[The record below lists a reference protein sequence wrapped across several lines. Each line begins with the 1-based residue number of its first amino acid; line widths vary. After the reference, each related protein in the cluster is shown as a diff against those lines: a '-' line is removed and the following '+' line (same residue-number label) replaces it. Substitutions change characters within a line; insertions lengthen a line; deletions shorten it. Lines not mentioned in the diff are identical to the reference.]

1 MNSIKNLFV
10 VIMLMGVSYGAY
22 QVISTPGAGEQ
33 FGEPMEDIFPAPPST
48 KSPLIA
54 EASEDSR
61 NAAIPD
67 FASEPPFAE
76 LEVPKVPM
84 PSSEP
89 PPIRPKADP
98 FALQN
103 PPLAPSQGA
112 ALAANSNNET
122 IAPPQLTPPQL
133 TPPQITP
140 PQIAEPQIPLST
152 NGAENSLAAQPMPA
166 NRGGTFQP
174 KPDSE
179 LSPVMPKDVATTPLT
194 GNTAPPA
201 PATVSINWEGLQEM
215 VTNGDIRNALKTLS
229 PYYEADLTQA
239 QKIQMLAWLDQLAG
253 KVIYSTEHLLSP
265 NAYVVQANDT
275 LESIAQ
281 KWNVTPQLIFNV
293 NSSKI
298 GTPSNL
304 LPGTELKI
312 IEGPFNAVINLER
325 QELTLFLQGMY
336 AGRFNIEIGQDGQ
349 GIDHGSFIVEQ
360 KALGKNYSVNGQS
373 IAAATPEN
381 PYGKYWIGLNS
392 NVSIHESN
400 PLPGQVDTRGSIRLA
415 TKDAADVFGILS
427 NGSQVTIKR

>member
-33 FGEPMEDIFPAPPST
+33 IGEPMEDIFPAPPST
-48 KSPLIA
+48 TSPLLA
-54 EASEDSR
+54 KAPEKSR

-67 FASEPPFAE
+67 SAIEPPFAE

-84 PSSEP
+84 PSPEP
-89 PPIRPKADP
+89 APIIPNSDP
-98 FALQN
+98 FALQP
-103 PPLAPSQGA
+103 PPLAPSQGVA
-112 ALAANSNNET
+112 PAVNPSIET
-122 IAPPQLTPPQL
+122 LTPP
-133 TPPQITP
+133 P
-140 PQIAEPQIPLST
+140 IAEPQIPPSIS
-152 NGAENSLAAQPMPA
+152 GAADSLAAQPMPVT
-166 NRGGTFQP
+166 RGGTFQP
-174 KPDSE
+174 KPGSE
-179 LSPVMPKDVATTPLT
+179 LSPVMPKDGAATTLT
-194 GNTAPPA
+194 SPA

-239 QKIQMLAWLDQLAG
+239 QQIQMLDWLDQLAG

-281 KWNVTPQLIFNV
+281 KWNVPPQLIFNV

-360 KALGKNYSVNGQS
+360 KSLGKNYSVNGQS
-373 IAAATPEN
+373 IAAAAPEN

-415 TKDAADVFGILS
+415 SKDAADVFGILS

>member
-33 FGEPMEDIFPAPPST
+33 IGEPMEDIFPAPPST
-48 KSPLIA
+48 TPPLLA
-54 EASEDSR
+54 KAPENSR

-67 FASEPPFAE
+67 SAIEPPFAE

-84 PSSEP
+84 PSPGP
-89 PPIRPKADP
+89 PPIRPKSDP
-98 FALQN
+98 VALQN
-103 PPLAPSQGA
+103 PPLTPAHGV
-112 ALAANSNNET
+112 ALATNSNNET
-122 IAPPQLTPPQL
+122 IAPPQLTPP
-133 TPPQITP
+133 P
-140 PQIAEPQIPLST
+140 IAEPPIPLSI
-152 NGAENSLAAQPMPA
+152 NGAANSLAAQPMPVT
-166 NRGGTFQP
+166 RGGTFQP

-179 LSPVMPKDVATTPLT
+179 LSPVMPKEFAATPLT

-239 QKIQMLAWLDQLAG
+239 QQIQMLDWLDQLAG

-281 KWNVTPQLIFNV
+281 KWNVPAQLIFNV

-360 KALGKNYSVNGQS
+360 KSLGKNYSVNGQS
-373 IAAATPEN
+373 IAAAAPEN

>member
-54 EASEDSR
+54 EASEDSG

-122 IAPPQLTPPQL
+122 IAPPRLTPPQL
-133 TPPQITP
+133 TP
-140 PQIAEPQIPLST
+140 PQIAEPQIPLSISR
-152 NGAENSLAAQPMPA
+152 AADSLAAQPMPVT
-166 NRGGTFQP
+166 RGGTFQP

-179 LSPVMPKDVATTPLT
+179 LSPVMPKVVAATTLT
-194 GNTAPPA
+194 SPA

-239 QKIQMLAWLDQLAG
+239 QQIQMLAWLDQLAG

-281 KWNVTPQLIFNV
+281 KWNVPPQLIFNV

-336 AGRFNIEIGQDGQ
+336 AGRFKIEIGQDGQ

-360 KALGKNYSVNGQS
+360 KSLGKNYSVNGQS

>member
-33 FGEPMEDIFPAPPST
+33 IGEPLEDIFPAPPST

-54 EASEDSR
+54 EVSENTRD
-61 NAAIPD
+61 AVIPD
-67 FASEPPFAE
+67 SASEPPFAE

-84 PSSEP
+84 PSPEP
-89 PPIRPKADP
+89 PPIRPKSDP
-98 FALQN
+98 VAFQDS
-103 PPLAPSQGA
+103 PLAAPGQGVAPAVNPSNA
-112 ALAANSNNET
+112 T
-122 IAPPQLTPPQL
+122 IAPPQLAPPQL
-133 TPPQITP
+133 AQPI
-140 PQIAEPQIPLST
+140 
-152 NGAENSLAAQPMPA
+152 NGDANSLALQPTTA
-166 NRGGTFQP
+166 NRGGAFQP
-174 KPDSE
+174 KPGSE
-179 LSPVMPKDVATTPLT
+179 LSPVIPKDGAAKPNT
-194 GNTAPPA
+194 GFTAPPA

-239 QKIQMLAWLDQLAG
+239 QKIQMLDWLDQLAG

-281 KWNVTPQLIFNV
+281 KWNVPPQLIFNV

-360 KALGKNYSVNGQS
+360 KSLGKNYSVNGQS
-373 IAAATPEN
+373 IAAGTPEN